1 MMSVA
6 VLCAKFASMIKWHRP
21 SLRGGGTVAAM
32 FLSIKK
38 WVSFK
43 THLTYNSY

>member
-21 SLRGGGTVAAM
+21 SLRGGALLLPC
-32 FLSIKK
+32 F
-38 WVSFK
+38 
-43 THLTYNSY
+43 YQ